1 MRSMVLLV
9 LVTSGSILG
18 LNYYQGQQ
26 IVSSLSKEFVTESV
40 REMRS
45 ELDHFFGSVEDQV
58 LIAQEWASH
67 GLLDS
72 DNPED
77 LTRIFQPLL
86 KKIPQ
91 ISSMMVTRSN
101 GTGYLLL
108 KDANHSEKWMTRVV
122 RVGDTE
128 SQIEFKYWNEANG
141 QVRTETKTNDYDPR
155 NRIWYKGAMN
165 TQPTTK
171 GKQVY
176 WTPPVIFYTTRD
188 PGITAGSHYSNA
200 HGESI
205 VIAFDLLL
213 LDISRLS
220 AQKVSPSENGT
231 VFVLHEDMNSSALSV
246 VGLPKDPSYTTF
258 EGMRKDLTVMTKAKV
273 DTPARL
279 RQAEEFQVGPVSSAV
294 KTWEASGK
302 DGEAVFPFEKD
313 GLTWW
318 AGFRPYQLGDNKFWL
333 CVAIPESDFLSTIN
347 TQRNRI
353 LIISILALIIA
364 LVLSVIL
371 SIRLGKPI
379 EKLVLSSRQITAL
392 DLRSLPKVDSDIREI
407 SELAISQKELAGAMD
422 SFVRYVPLE
431 VVGELIQMK
440 KVASIGGE
448 TQTLTI
454 LFTDIQGFT
463 EISEKMLPQD
473 LAEHMKEYFDLML
486 NELKTVGATVDKF
499 VGDAIVAFWGAPLS
513 DPNQVKNALNG
524 VIACSRELEK
534 KNREW
539 EQSGRPMMRTRFGLT
554 VGEVTVGNIG
564 AEHRLSYTVLGDKV
578 NLAARLEGINK
589 LYGTEVMAP
598 EELVLKAGDEYLW
611 RRVDRVA
618 VKGKTEGIDIYELLG
633 TKGDVSS
640 EKLQFAKDYETG
652 LKLFQESEFEKSE
665 IQLNKLKKNYPD
677 DKSILRL
684 LESIAL
690 FKENPPPES
699 WDGTIRILTK
709 G

>member
-1 MRSMVLLV
+1 
-9 LVTSGSILG
+9 
-18 LNYYQGQQ
+18 
-26 IVSSLSKEFVTESV
+26 
-40 REMRS
+40 
-45 ELDHFFGSVEDQV
+45 
-58 LIAQEWASH
+58 
-67 GLLDS
+67 
-72 DNPED
+72 
-77 LTRIFQPLL
+77 
-86 KKIPQ
+86 
-91 ISSMMVTRSN
+91 
-101 GTGYLLL
+101 
-108 KDANHSEKWMTRVV
+108 
-122 RVGDTE
+122 
-128 SQIEFKYWNEANG
+128 
-141 QVRTETKTNDYDPR
+141 
-155 NRIWYKGAMN
+155 
-165 TQPTTK
+165 
-171 GKQVY
+171 
-176 WTPPVIFYTTRD
+176 
-188 PGITAGSHYSNA
+188 
-200 HGESI
+200 
-205 VIAFDLLL
+205 
-213 LDISRLS
+213 
-220 AQKVSPSENGT
+220 
-231 VFVLHEDMNSSALSV
+231 
-246 VGLPKDPSYTTF
+246 
-258 EGMRKDLTVMTKAKV
+258 
-273 DTPARL
+273 
-279 RQAEEFQVGPVSSAV
+279 
-294 KTWEASGK
+294 
-302 DGEAVFPFEKD
+302 
-313 GLTWW
+313 
-318 AGFRPYQLGDNKFWL
+318 
-333 CVAIPESDFLSTIN
+333 
-347 TQRNRI
+347 
-353 LIISILALIIA
+353 
-364 LVLSVIL
+364 
-371 SIRLGKPI
+371 
-379 EKLVLSSRQITAL
+379 
-392 DLRSLPKVDSDIREI
+392 
-407 SELAISQKELAGAMD
+407 
-422 SFVRYVPLE
+422 
-431 VVGELIQMK
+431 MK

-539 EQSGRPMMRTRFGLT
+539 EQSGRPMMPTRFGLT